1 MKLRCLETCFQTQSV
16 YIFNRVIG
24 KSPRHRKNC
33 PYGLCFNYF
42 TCTYAMINYNVLY
55 VVELLSGFGLR
66 DDSSVKSTVLLFE
79 VLLLFF
85 KSSAFPIFE
94 TLTCFLKNLSIYNF
108 FFPSFCSAW
117 GYLCEMTACIFTFGN
132 LILFSLQNVGRKV
145 VFSLTF
151 SIHFENVGSF
161 NHFFSKYFR
170 FTVLRVCY
178 RVLFFTALIDFI
190 EIVPFFVK
198 KMQICSKMYS
208 GSALFVLYRPLP
220 INFRASN
227 MPNYIILHFQ
237 SNIHLSNHRHYNTFC
252 SLNFIYTN
260 SAKKHFRSIHTKI
273 KGNGLNYF
281 QFLYKSGCSWKHW
294 QNKLATIISMSFNV
308 MPKAERFLNKF
319 QSTKNIRF

>member
-1 MKLRCLETCFQTQSV
+1 
-16 YIFNRVIG
+16 
-24 KSPRHRKNC
+24 
-33 PYGLCFNYF
+33 
-42 TCTYAMINYNVLY
+42 
-55 VVELLSGFGLR
+55 
-66 DDSSVKSTVLLFE
+66 
-79 VLLLFF
+79 
-85 KSSAFPIFE
+85 
-94 TLTCFLKNLSIYNF
+94 
-108 FFPSFCSAW
+108 
-117 GYLCEMTACIFTFGN
+117 MTACIFTFGN

-178 RVLFFTALIDFI
+178 RVLLFTALIDFI

-198 KMQICSKMYS
+198 KMQVCSKTYS

-237 SNIHLSNHRHYNTFC
+237 SNIYLSNHRHYNTFC

-281 QFLYKSGCSWKHW
+281 QFLYKSGCS
-294 QNKLATIISMSFNV
+294 
-308 MPKAERFLNKF
+308 
-319 QSTKNIRF
+319 

>member
-1 MKLRCLETCFQTQSV
+1 
-16 YIFNRVIG
+16 
-24 KSPRHRKNC
+24 
-33 PYGLCFNYF
+33 
-42 TCTYAMINYNVLY
+42 
-55 VVELLSGFGLR
+55 
-66 DDSSVKSTVLLFE
+66 
-79 VLLLFF
+79 
-85 KSSAFPIFE
+85 
-94 TLTCFLKNLSIYNF
+94 
-108 FFPSFCSAW
+108 
-117 GYLCEMTACIFTFGN
+117 MTACIFTFGN

-237 SNIHLSNHRHYNTFC
+237 SNIYLSNHRHYNTFC

-273 KGNGLNYF
+273 KAMGWIIFSFYINLDVHENTDKTNSQPLF
-281 QFLYKSGCSWKHW
+281 QCL
-294 QNKLATIISMSFNV
+294 
-308 MPKAERFLNKF
+308 
-319 QSTKNIRF
+319 STSCPRQKGFWTNSSLQKTLDFKKESN